1 MCLRLI
7 CYQVKS
13 IDSET
18 RLLTLKLNQTLSSSM
33 TLNKAISL
41 SARLSFII
49 GIVKTIVTVTQGCI
63 RTIT

>member
-18 RLLTLKLNQTLSSSM
+18 RLLMLKLNQTLSSM

-41 SARLSFII
+41 SAPLSFIT

>member
-18 RLLTLKLNQTLSSSM
+18 RLLMLKLNQTLSSM

-41 SARLSFII
+41 SAPLSFII